1 MIKSDIKKAI
11 LAHFPIFNQLD
22 LVEELAATSQH
33 HLIPKGVEILHEN
46 NYINNIP
53 LVIKGTVK
61 VSRIDDTGR
70 EVFLYY
76 ITGGQSCA
84 MTLTSFL
91 RREKS
96 KVRAIT
102 MKETTVLTIPVKAV
116 YTINKKY
123 PSWQHFIIET
133 FSYRFDE
140 LIEVLESVTFFN
152 MHERLIQHLV
162 KRAKSQES
170 TVLEISHLE
179 IAHDLATSREVVSR
193 ILKQMEKKG
202 LIQLFRNKIKLLDPI
217 YAIKIEDM

>member
-1 MIKSDIKKAI
+1 MHKAEIKKAI
-11 LAHFPIFNQLD
+11 LTHFPIFDQLD
-22 LVEELAATSQH
+22 LVEELAEASQYH
-33 HLIPKGVEILHEN
+33 QIPKGVEILHEN
-46 NYINNIP
+46 NYINDIP
-53 LVIKGTVK
+53 LVIEGMVK

-91 RREKS
+91 KREKS
-96 KVRAIT
+96 KVRAVT
-102 MKETTVLTIPVKAV
+102 MKETTAITIPIKEV
-116 YTINKKY
+116 YAFNKKY

-140 LIEVLESVTFFN
+140 LIEVLESVAFFN

-162 KRAKSQES
+162 KRAKNQGK
-170 TVLEISHLE
+170 TFLDISHLE
-179 IAHDLATSREVVSR
+179 IAHDLATSREVISR

-202 LIQLFRNKIKLLDPI
+202 LIQLFRNKIKLLDSI
-217 YAIKIEDM
+217 YNIKIEDM

>member
-1 MIKSDIKKAI
+1 MIKPDIKKAI
-11 LAHFPIFNQLD
+11 QTHFPIFSQLD
-22 LVEELAATSQH
+22 LVEELAATSQY

-46 NYINNIP
+46 NYINDIP
-53 LVIKGTVK
+53 LVINGMVK
-61 VSRIDDTGR
+61 VSRIDDAGR

-96 KVRAIT
+96 KVRAVT
-102 MKETTVLTIPVKAV
+102 MNETAVLTIPVKAV
-116 YTINKKY
+116 YNINKKY

-140 LIEVLESVTFFN
+140 LIEVLESVAFFN

-162 KRAKSQES
+162 KRAKNQEK
-170 TVLEISHLE
+170 TFLEISHLE
-179 IAHDLATSREVVSR
+179 IAHDLATSREVISR

-202 LIQLFRNKIKLLDPI
+202 LIQLFRNKIKLLDAI
-217 YAIKIEDM
+217 YAIKMEDM